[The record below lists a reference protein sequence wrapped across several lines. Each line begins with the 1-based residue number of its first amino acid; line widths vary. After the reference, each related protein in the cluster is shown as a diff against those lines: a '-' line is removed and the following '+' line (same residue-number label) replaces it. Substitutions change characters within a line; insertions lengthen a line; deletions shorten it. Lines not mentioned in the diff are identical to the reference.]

1 MFPKNIFSIHTNIVP
16 SATVNIRCPRCGQR
30 GQMSVFH
37 VQRDAAFC
45 GLRFLRRDGRRIL
58 VCPSCAGVFTLK
70 TFKKTYLSKASD
82 SVR

>member
-1 MFPKNIFSIHTNIVP
+1 
-16 SATVNIRCPRCGQR
+16 
-30 GQMSVFH
+30 MSVFH